1 MMIRSDRSDVV
12 LEQVQIASEITITLR
27 ATSPTAS
34 CPSYGTLSKGGKARQ
49 RKVQGIGGEVWKH
62 CGRDDPSFTRSIPGY
77 GSMH

>member
-34 CPSYGTLSKGGKARQ
+34 CPSYGTLSKR
-49 RKVQGIGGEVWKH
+49 VQS
-62 CGRDDPSFTRSIPGY
+62 PSKESP
-77 GSMH
+77 